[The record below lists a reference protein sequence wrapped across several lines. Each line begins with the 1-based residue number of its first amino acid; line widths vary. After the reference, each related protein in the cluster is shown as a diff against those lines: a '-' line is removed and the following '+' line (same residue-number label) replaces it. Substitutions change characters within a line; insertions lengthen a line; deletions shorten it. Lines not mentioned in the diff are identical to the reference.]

1 MGRIRPHLDGE
12 PMPRFSCKIG
22 TATGSIRTQEVEE
35 VSAEA
40 ARRSLESQGFYVFDV
55 QAERATWVRPRPSP
69 LGLNRIGSKALLVFN
84 QELLALVRAGLPIL
98 TGLDLLGERSQ
109 HPRLRA
115 ILADV
120 REAVKGGA
128 ALSAALARHPRVFSP
143 LYTAA
148 LHAGEQSGNLVDA
161 LTRYVEYQKRI
172 LAMRQRFRAALTYP
186 AVLCLASGA
195 VILFL
200 LTFVVPT
207 FTRIYGDMEAE
218 LPAATRLLVALTG
231 RLRDALPLVGGIV
244 ALLLLAAWRWRAT
257 PAGRRVGDRWPLG
270 LPWVGSLV
278 SGYLFS
284 RLARTLAMML
294 GGGIPI
300 IPSLQVTLATVGN
313 AHLAAALQPAIPRVA
328 AGSNLADALGSS
340 GVVPSLLLEMVS
352 VGESSGSL
360 GEMLG
365 HVADLYD
372 GEVDT
377 RLIALAAVIEPVI
390 MIGMGLVVAT
400 IVVTMYLPIFHLSA
414 VVR

>member
-1 MGRIRPHLDGE
+1 
-12 PMPRFSCKIG
+12 MPRFSCKTG
-22 TATGSIRTQEVEE
+22 TPTGGIQTQEVEGE
-35 VSAEA
+35 SPEA
-40 ARRSLESQGFYVFDV
+40 ARRSLEAKGYFVFNVEGQREARVWPRLRWPGFH
-55 QAERATWVRPRPSP
+55 P
-69 LGLNRIGSKALLVFN
+69 IGQKALLVFN
-84 QELLALVRAGLPIL
+84 QELLALVKAGLPIL
-98 TGLDLLGERSQ
+98 TALDLLGERSQ
-109 HPRLRA
+109 QPRLRA
-115 ILADV
+115 LLADV

-143 LYTAA
+143 IYTAA

-172 LAMRQRFRAALTYP
+172 LALRQRFRAALTYP

-207 FTRIYGDMEAE
+207 FSRIYGDLEAE
-218 LPAATRLLVALTG
+218 LPVATRMLVALTG

-244 ALLLLAAWRWRAT
+244 ALLLLAAWRWHAT
-257 PAGRRVGDRWPLG
+257 PAGRRVVDRCTLS
-270 LPWVGSLV
+270 LPWVGDLV

-284 RLARTLAMML
+284 RFARTLAMTL

-300 IPSLQVTLATVGN
+300 IPSLQVTLGTVGN
-313 AHLAAALQPAIPRVA
+313 AYLTGALQPAIPRVA
-328 AGSNLADALGSS
+328 AGSSLADALGSS
-340 GVVPSLLLEMVS
+340 GVVPPLVLEMVA

-360 GEMLG
+360 GDMLG

-400 IVVTMYLPIFHLSA
+400 IVVIMYLPIFHLSA

>member
-1 MGRIRPHLDGE
+1 MA
-12 PMPRFSCKIG
+12 RFSCRVG
-22 TATGSIRTQEVEE
+22 TPTGAIRTQEVDGE
-35 VSAEA
+35 SPEA
-40 ARRSLESQGFYVFDV
+40 ARRSLEAKGYFVFAVDGGP
-55 QAERATWVRPRPSP
+55 EDRLWRHLRIP
-69 LGLNRIGSKALLVFN
+69 GLHRIGPQALLVFN

-98 TGLDLLGERSQ
+98 TALDLLGERSQ
-109 HPRLRA
+109 HPRLRVL
-115 ILADV
+115 LADV

-128 ALSAALARHPRVFSP
+128 ALSAALARHARVFSP
-143 LYTAA
+143 LFTAA

-161 LTRYVEYQKRI
+161 LARYVEYQKRI
-172 LAMRQRFRAALTYP
+172 LALRQRFRAALTYP

-207 FTRIYGDMEAE
+207 FTRIYGDLEAE
-218 LPAATRLLVALTG
+218 LPVATRLLVALTG

-257 PAGRRVGDRWPLG
+257 PAGRRVVDRCTLG
-270 LPWVGSLV
+270 LPWVGGLV

-284 RLARTLAMML
+284 RLARTLAMTL

-300 IPSLQVTLATVGN
+300 IPSLQVTLGTVGN
-313 AHLAAALQPAIPRVA
+313 AYLTGALQPAIPRVA
-328 AGSNLADALGSS
+328 AGSSLADALGSS
-340 GVVPSLLLEMVS
+340 GVVPPLVLEMVA

-360 GEMLG
+360 GDMLG

-372 GEVDT
+372 AEVDT
-377 RLIALAAVIEPVI
+377 RLTALAALIEPVI

-400 IVVTMYLPIFHLSA
+400 IVVIMYLPIFHLSA